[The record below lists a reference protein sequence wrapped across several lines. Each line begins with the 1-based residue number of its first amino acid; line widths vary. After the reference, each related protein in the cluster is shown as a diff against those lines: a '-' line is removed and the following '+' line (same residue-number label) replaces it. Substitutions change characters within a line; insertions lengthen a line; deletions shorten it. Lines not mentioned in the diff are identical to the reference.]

1 MKDKSHMILSVDA
14 EKIFEKIQHPFMI
27 KRISKVGAEKAYF
40 NTIKVIYEK
49 LTDNIILDGQNLK
62 AFPLKPATRQG
73 RPLSPLILNTV
84 LEMLAT
90 VIRQEGEIEGIQ
102 IGKEEVKLSLFTEDM
117 IVYTEN
123 PRNKLNQRCK
133 RTIFR
138 KL

>member
-62 AFPLKPATRQG
+62 AFPLRSGIGQ
-73 RPLSPLILNTV
+73 RCLLSSILLNIVPEV
-84 LEMLAT
+84 LAP
-90 VIRQEGEIEGIQ
+90 VIRQDEEIKGIQ
-102 IGKEEVKLSLFTEDM
+102 IQKEEVKL
-117 IVYTEN
+117 
-123 PRNKLNQRCK
+123 
-133 RTIFR
+133 
-138 KL
+138 